1 MKLPLS
7 SSSFSIST
15 QIDLILRR
23 SATSVIPLSV
33 RPSRSIFF
41 TFYHFI
47 SQRRPQD
54 AASAYTLGAT

>member
-23 SATSVIPLSV
+23 SATSVIPLSL
-33 RPSRSIFF
+33 SIFF

-47 SQRRPQD
+47 SPGPTKKKT
-54 AASAYTLGAT
+54 ACVAYTLGAT